1 MMGRQGSQD
10 NTDQLMRDLQ
20 DASERE
26 QDLKDQLKFAEE
38 EVSPSIFSWLPSV
51 WLFTYVYLFQSVS
64 MISSKIIVMQSILS
78 IIIKKNKNKL

>member
-20 DASERE
+20 DAGERE

-38 EVSPSIFSWLPSV
+38 EVSLGELPHAN
-51 WLFTYVYLFQSVS
+51 
-64 MISSKIIVMQSILS
+64 I
-78 IIIKKNKNKL
+78 